1 MMQNAGSLE
10 DVMPY
15 THKYLLLFLLIA
27 SALITS
33 CTLHGAGVQ
42 EAIALNDESS
52 FAGYTKDKVIRFAS
66 FNIHYVAPGQKKLNW
81 DNRKSAVT
89 KALEDIDAD
98 IIAFQEMET
107 FAGGSFNTQN
117 KQLDWIL
124 QHLPEYSAGAFGP
137 AEVYPNTQPILYR
150 HARFTQKEQGFFFFS
165 DTPEVIYSRT
175 FNGSWPA
182 FCSWATLIDL
192 GSGEEITVFNIHF
205 EYKSMGNR
213 SKSAQLVAQR
223 LKPLVD
229 DGMSVVLLGDTN
241 APGFTPTMRK
251 LKNIP
256 LTLAK
261 SAGSTFHFNRGLN
274 LIPAIDHVLF
284 SGKLQQHGRTTLL
297 REKYDDVWPA
307 DHYPVIVE
315 LAVETSLNGSNQ

>member
-1 MMQNAGSLE
+1 MLTLNNRR
-10 DVMPY
+10 
-15 THKYLLLFLLIA
+15 YLLLFLSLVCT
-27 SALITS
+27 LITS
-33 CTLHGAGVQ
+33 CTLHGAGAQ
-42 EAIALNDESS
+42 EVIPFGDSS
-52 FAGYTKDKVIRFAS
+52 SGDPAQDNIIRFAS
-66 FNIHYVAPGQKKLNW
+66 FNIHYVAPGQKKLSW
-81 DNRKSAVT
+81 DNRKNAVT
-89 KALEDIDAD
+89 KALADIDAD

-107 FAGGSFNTQN
+107 FAGGSFNHEN

-124 QHLPEYSAGAFGP
+124 QHLPAYSAGAFGP
-137 AEVYPNTQPILYR
+137 AETYPNTQPILYK
-150 HARFTQKEQGFFFFS
+150 HTRFSQKEQGFFFFS

-192 GSGEEITVFNIHF
+192 SNGEEISVFNIHF

-229 DGMSVVLLGDTN
+229 DGKPVVLLGDTN

-284 SGKLQQHGRTTLL
+284 SAALQQHGHTKLL

-315 LAVETSLNGSNQ
+315 LAVKSPPAGSE